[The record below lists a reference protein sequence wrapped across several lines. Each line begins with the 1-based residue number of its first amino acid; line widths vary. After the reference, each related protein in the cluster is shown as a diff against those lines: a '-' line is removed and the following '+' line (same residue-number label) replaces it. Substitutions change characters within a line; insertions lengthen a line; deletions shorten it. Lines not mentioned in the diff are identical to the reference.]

1 MIRTY
6 FFLTLLILSI
16 KAHSETKDSIL
27 SVLDQT
33 IDNSKVYTQ
42 NRVAEINTIKEKLNK
57 DSLSPILEYELNNSL
72 FDLYRS
78 YISDSAIVYIP

>member
-6 FFLTLLILSI
+6 LFLTLLILSI

-42 NRVAEINTIKEKLNK
+42 NRIAEINTIKEKLNK

-78 YISDSAIVYIP
+78 YISDSAIV

>member
-6 FFLTLLILSI
+6 LFLTLLILSI

-33 IDNSKVYTQ
+33 IDNSKVYTKIESQ
-42 NRVAEINTIKEKLNK
+42 K
-57 DSLSPILEYELNNSL
+57 
-72 FDLYRS
+72 
-78 YISDSAIVYIP
+78 